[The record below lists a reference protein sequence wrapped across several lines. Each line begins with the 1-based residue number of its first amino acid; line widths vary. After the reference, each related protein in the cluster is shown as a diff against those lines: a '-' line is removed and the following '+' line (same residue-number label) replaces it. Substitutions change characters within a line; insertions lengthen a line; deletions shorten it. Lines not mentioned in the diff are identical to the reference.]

1 MGILNHG
8 CKCAA
13 CQRKR
18 RIAELK
24 VEETKKRLEFLAQQM
39 DRSMANWRP
48 AIPSSPEQ
56 LEVRKAK
63 SQFKDWKDSPE

>member
-8 CKCAA
+8 CQCAA

-24 VEETKKRLEFLAQQM
+24 TEEAKKRLEFLAQQM
-39 DRSMANWRP
+39 DRSTVNWRP

-56 LEVRKAK
+56 IEARKAK